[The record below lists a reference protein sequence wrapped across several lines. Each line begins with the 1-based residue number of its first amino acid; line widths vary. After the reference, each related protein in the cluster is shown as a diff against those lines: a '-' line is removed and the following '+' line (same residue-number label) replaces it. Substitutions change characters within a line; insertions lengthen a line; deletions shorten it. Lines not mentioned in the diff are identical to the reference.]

1 MITFLKKRKHAK
13 TPKTH
18 MLSNRVNQ
26 FKKPII
32 RIINNEENTIE
43 NTELNN
49 KPEIIKE
56 KVSNILNKFDDDSDD
71 EIEFNT
77 SKISSISDKFKM
89 KKGDIKKHIL
99 SNAVLVKEL
108 LVKAVDK
115 HKLEMCTQMAS
126 QLVEVYNKKHAKDEA
141 DRVPPLIDGA
151 DSSAADSSAAD
162 SSAADSSEA
171 DPGAADRVP
180 PLRDDAVEKHVNK
193 N

>member
-13 TPKTH
+13 TPKVKASSIFDNH
-18 MLSNRVNQ
+18 

-32 RIINNEENTIE
+32 RIINNEENKIE

-49 KPEIIKE
+49 QPEIIKE
-56 KVSNILNKFDDDSDD
+56 KVSNILNKFHDDSDD

-126 QLVEVYNKKHAKDEA
+126 QLVEVYNNKHAKGEA

-151 DSSAADSSAAD
+151 DSREADSGAADSGES
-162 SSAADSSEA
+162 
-171 DPGAADRVP
+171 
-180 PLRDDAVEKHVNK
+180 EKHVNK
-193 N
+193 T

>member
-13 TPKTH
+13 TPKTKD
-18 MLSNRVNQ
+18 SYIFDNR
-26 FKKPII
+26 FKKPVI
-32 RIINNEENTIE
+32 RIINDEENTIE

-49 KPEIIKE
+49 QPESIE
-56 KVSNILNKFDDDSDD
+56 KQVSTVLNKLDDDSDD

-77 SKISSISDKFKM
+77 SKISSVSDKFKM

-126 QLVEVYNKKHAKDEA
+126 QLVEVYNKKHAKDEEVK
-141 DRVPPLIDGA
+141 VPPMIDGA
-151 DSSAADSSAAD
+151 A
-162 SSAADSSEA
+162 
-171 DPGAADRVP
+171 
-180 PLRDDAVEKHVNK
+180 EKHVNK
-193 N
+193 SEY

>member
-1 MITFLKKRKHAK
+1 MITFLKKRKHVK
-13 TPKTH
+13 TPKAKTSSIFYNH
-18 MLSNRVNQ
+18 

-32 RIINNEENTIE
+32 RIINNEENKIE

-49 KPEIIKE
+49 QPEIIKE
-56 KVSNILNKFDDDSDD
+56 KVSNILNKFHDDSDD

-126 QLVEVYNKKHAKDEA
+126 QLVEVYNNKHAKGEA

-151 DSSAADSSAAD
+151 DSREADSGAADSSAAD
-162 SSAADSSEA
+162 SREADSGAADSGES
-171 DPGAADRVP
+171 
-180 PLRDDAVEKHVNK
+180 EKHVNK
-193 N
+193 T